1 MTTNELRV
9 LSIIWNWGGEASVDI
24 IAREAGISTN
34 YARLLCES
42 LGREGCIDFLHSK
55 LCKIKSKGK
64 IAVASKRGQNLY
76 PPKFSEARPPSSCRR
91 QAGRGKLRRARKIV
105 IPERPSRFG
114 LGKDKRGRLSVG
126 Y

>member
-1 MTTNELRV
+1 MTTNELKV
-9 LSIIWNWGGEASVDI
+9 LSIIWDWGGEASVDI
-24 IAREAGISTN
+24 ITREAGISLD
-34 YARLLCES
+34 YARILCES
-42 LGREGCIDFLHSK
+42 LKKEGCINFLYSK

-64 IAVASKRGQNLY
+64 IVVAEKRGQN
-76 PPKFSEARPPSSCRR
+76 PK
-91 QAGRGKLRRARKIV
+91 KIV

>member
-9 LSIIWNWGGEASVDI
+9 LSIVWDWGGEASVDI
-24 IAREAGISTN
+24 IAREAGISLD
-34 YARLLCES
+34 YVRILCES
-42 LGREGCIDFLHSK
+42 LKKEGCIDFLYSK

-64 IAVASKRGQNLY
+64 IAVASKKGQN
-76 PPKFSEARPPSSCRR
+76 P
-91 QAGRGKLRRARKIV
+91 QKIV
-105 IPERPSRFG
+105 IPERPSKFG

>member
-1 MTTNELRV
+1 MTTNEQKV
-9 LSIIWNWGGEASVDI
+9 LSIIWDWGGEASVDI

-76 PPKFSEARPPSSCRR
+76 PVKSPEGGAAKPQFN
-91 QAGRGKLRRARKIV
+91 RARKIV
-105 IPERPSRFG
+105 IPEKPSRWG
-114 LGKDKRGRLSVG
+114 LGKDKKGRIILNYG
-126 Y
+126 

>member
-9 LSIIWNWGGEASVDI
+9 LSIIWDWGGEASVDI
-24 IAREAGISTN
+24 IAREAGISLD
-34 YARLLCES
+34 YARILCES
-42 LGREGCIDFLHSK
+42 LKKEGCIDFSYSK

-64 IAVASKRGQNLY
+64 IVVAEKRGQN
-76 PPKFSEARPPSSCRR
+76 PK
-91 QAGRGKLRRARKIV
+91 KIV
-105 IPERPSRFG
+105 IPERPSKFG

>member
-9 LSIIWNWGGEASVDI
+9 LSIIWDWGGEASVDI
-24 IAREAGISTN
+24 ITREAGISLD
-34 YARLLCES
+34 YARILCES
-42 LGREGCIDFLHSK
+42 LKKEGCIDFSYSK

-64 IAVASKRGQNLY
+64 IVVAEKSGQN
-76 PPKFSEARPPSSCRR
+76 P
-91 QAGRGKLRRARKIV
+91 QKIV

-114 LGKDKRGRLSVG
+114 LGKDKRGRLLVG

>member
-1 MTTNELRV
+1 MTTNELKV
-9 LSIIWNWGGEASVDI
+9 LSIIWDWGGEASVDI
-24 IAREAGISTN
+24 IAREAGISLD
-34 YARLLCES
+34 YARILCES
-42 LGREGCIDFLHSK
+42 LKREDCIDFLYSK

-64 IAVASKRGQNLY
+64 IVVAEKRGQN
-76 PPKFSEARPPSSCRR
+76 PK
-91 QAGRGKLRRARKIV
+91 KIV

>member
-9 LSIIWNWGGEASVDI
+9 LSIIWDWGGEASVDI
-24 IAREAGISTN
+24 ITREVGISID
-34 YARLLCES
+34 YARILCES
-42 LGREGCIDFLHSK
+42 LKKEGCIDFSYSK

-64 IAVASKRGQNLY
+64 IAVANKKGQN
-76 PPKFSEARPPSSCRR
+76 PK
-91 QAGRGKLRRARKIV
+91 KIV

>member
-9 LSIIWNWGGEASVDI
+9 LSIIWDWGGEASVDI
-24 IAREAGISTN
+24 IAREVGISLD
-34 YARLLCES
+34 YARILCES
-42 LGREGCIDFLHSK
+42 LKKESCIDFSYSK

-64 IAVASKRGQNLY
+64 IVVAEKRGQN
-76 PPKFSEARPPSSCRR
+76 PK
-91 QAGRGKLRRARKIV
+91 KIV
-105 IPERPSRFG
+105 IPERPNRFG